1 MHSQKSESGLSLAAF
16 LWRSSAIVAP
26 FVTLPIKR
34 LITQGVSVA
43 VGGVVLTGAIATAEA
58 ASLTQWQYDP
68 SANQLEITVKDGTTP
83 RYFLMAQPARI
94 VVDLPDTS
102 VGEVAMQQTYSG
114 AIRSIRVSQF
124 QPGLTR
130 MVLELSPEVS
140 LAPGQVKL
148 QKASGNSRWLLQ
160 PLIVGTTV
168 RPSLPPINNSV
179 APVKPVLPP
188 VTPPAAAPAPVDQ
201 PPAVES
207 VPPAPAPSDPTGSS
221 PAQPNYVVPTE
232 PSSSSV
238 LSPPLSVSTENAA
251 IRRPSLTKPK
261 APQAIA
267 APKKTTVPTTTA
279 DEADEKLINVAGG
292 TAITVPPP
300 ESNGGGV
307 PSVPVNG
314 SGSGMLPPS
323 GSESIDIPSTHLPS
337 SSGSSPTVSVPGLAP
352 VGVSPAESSGSS
364 PFPPAATV
372 SPFPAA
378 VQSVPIEMPDTAPT
392 TSGIFVPP
400 QNPASP
406 LPPSTSPTPTVGTSP
421 QPFPGVPKSSVLTTP
436 AVPAAL
442 TSPRPTVEEAA
453 PPPFPGI
460 PKSSVLTTPTVSP
473 ALPAY
478 PAPANVPPI
487 QPPASIVGVP
497 GLGLQRPKSSVLLPA
512 SPDSF
517 PGVQAPTVNPQ
528 VIEFGQPLPGTYNR

>member
-1 MHSQKSESGLSLAAF
+1 MAAF

-26 FVTLPIKR
+26 FFTLPSKK
-34 LITQGVSVA
+34 LIAQSLSVA
-43 VGGVVLTGAIATAEA
+43 AGSVILTGAIVTAEA

-102 VGEVAMQQTYSG
+102 VGEVVTQQTYSG

-148 QKASGNSRWLLQ
+148 QKTSDNSRWLLQ
-160 PLIVGTTV
+160 PLLIGATV
-168 RPSLPPINNSV
+168 RPALPPINNSA
-179 APVKPVLPP
+179 APVKPALPP
-188 VTPPAAAPAPVDQ
+188 VAPPEVAPAPVDQ
-201 PPAVES
+201 SPAVEP
-207 VPPAPAPSDPTGSS
+207 VPPAPSPSDSTTAPS
-221 PAQPNYVVPTE
+221 AKPNYVVPTE

-238 LSPPLSVSTENAA
+238 LFPPLSVNTDNTG

-267 APKKTTVPTTTA
+267 TPKRTTVPTTTA
-279 DEADEKLINVAGG
+279 DEADEKLVNVSGG

-300 ESNGGGV
+300 ESNA
-307 PSVPVNG
+307 G
-314 SGSGMLPPS
+314 SRMLPPPAA
-323 GSESIDIPSTHLPS
+323 SESIDIPSTHLASPAS
-337 SSGSSPTVSVPGLAP
+337 SNPTVSVPGLAP
-352 VGVSPAESSGSS
+352 AGVSPVESSTSS
-364 PFPPAATV
+364 PFPPATGV

-378 VQSVPIEMPDTAPT
+378 TQSVPIEIPDTAPA

-400 QNPASP
+400 PNPAS
-406 LPPSTSPTPTVGTSP
+406 LPPSTSPTPTVGTAP
-421 QPFPGVPKSSVLTTP
+421 QSFPGMPKSSVLTTP
-436 AVPAAL
+436 TVPAAL
-442 TSPRPTVEEAA
+442 TSPPPTVEAA
-453 PPPFPGI
+453 PQPFPGI
-460 PKSSVLTTPTVSP
+460 PKSSVLTTPTVTP

-512 SPDSF
+512 SPDSS
-517 PGVQAPTVNPQ
+517 PGGQAPTVDPR